1 MRKQLLILSFT
12 LFINAFLVAQ
22 VGIGTST
29 PNPAAIL
36 DIQSNSA
43 GLLIPRLALTGA
55 DDTSTIAAPVSGLIV
70 YNTLNNGT
78 LSEGFVFYDGTEWTN
93 IGWKLKGNVA
103 GTDSF
108 LGTLNNM
115 PLVFKAENKTVGV
128 LRPNGAVGLGLNTSA
143 TAMSSF
149 AFGNGAETNGSRSY
163 AIGSGASSSAAD
175 AFAIGTNAVADR
187 QNTVILSGVNQ
198 NVGIGTS
205 DPSAKFHLNGSLRIE
220 DGNQAAGKVLTSDAN
235 GNATWQTV
243 ASSGSGSGWAL
254 TGNTI
259 TAGNFLGT
267 LNYQALVLRVNNSQ
281 IGSFHPNGGVSLGL
295 GANSSVNQAFAIGEN
310 ASAGNT
316 SNYAFGKGAN
326 SSGSNAYALGEGA
339 VSSQNKSY
347 AIGQSSRASGTSSY
361 AIGESSQAT
370 ATNSYALG
378 AAANAG
384 ATGSFA
390 IGNGATS
397 TSNNTLALGNQSRA
411 TNNNSTAL
419 GYQAVSNHQNAV
431 AIGPATTAVDNSIIL
446 GNTINTSTDSYSA
459 TKVGIGTS
467 NPTAK
472 LQVDGSL
479 RYVDGNQLNGRV
491 LTSDDNGNATW
502 QNVQVTTAYGD
513 RYINYDL
520 NVGTSNLVKIPFNMN
535 TITPYS
541 VNYSGGDAT
550 PLVNGIYRVTYS
562 VSLTKTGSSG
572 GNSTPASVVVY
583 NGATAVSGSAVEL
596 APTYLGMPSTVSKSV
611 LVQYNGSG
619 TISVYIS
626 KENGNRNLL
635 LLENSNFN
643 IELVRAL

>member
-1 MRKQLLILSFT
+1 MRKQLLILFFT
-12 LFINAFLVAQ
+12 VFNLSLLTAQ
-22 VGIGTST
+22 VGIGTTS

-36 DIQSNSA
+36 DIQSDST
-43 GLLIPRLALTGA
+43 GLLIPRLSLTGA
-55 DDTSTIAAPVSGLIV
+55 ADNATIAAPVKGLIV
-70 YNTLNNGT
+70 YNTVESGS

-103 GTDSF
+103 GADSF
-108 LGTLNNM
+108 LGTLNDM
-115 PLVFKAENKTVGV
+115 PLVFKAENKTVGF
-128 LRPNGAVGLGLNTSA
+128 LRPNGSVGLGLNSTA

-149 AFGNGAETNGSRSY
+149 AIGNAAETNGSRSY
-163 AIGSGASSSAAD
+163 AIGSGASTSAAD
-175 AFAIGTNAVADR
+175 AFAIGTNALADR
-187 QNTVILSGVNQ
+187 QNTLILSGANQ

-205 DPSAKFHLNGSLRIE
+205 DPLAKFHLNGSLRIE
-220 DGNQAAGKVLTSDAN
+220 DGNQAAGKVLTSDAS

-243 ASSGSGSGWAL
+243 ASSGTGSGWAL

-267 LNYQALVLRVNNSQ
+267 LNFQALVLRVNNTQ
-281 IGSFHPNGGVSLGL
+281 IGNFHPNGGVSFGL
-295 GANSSVNQAFAIGEN
+295 GASSNVNHAFAIGQN

-316 SNYAFGKGAN
+316 SNYAFGKSAN
-326 SSGSNAYALGEGA
+326 ASGSNAYAIGEGA
-339 VSSQNKSY
+339 ISSQNKSY
-347 AIGQSSRASGTSSY
+347 AIGQSSTASGTSSY
-361 AIGESSQAT
+361 AFGESSQAT
-370 ATNSYALG
+370 ATNSYAIG
-378 AAANAG
+378 AG
-384 ATGSFA
+384 ARSGASGA
-390 IGNGATS
+390 IALGNGASS
-397 TSNNTLALGNQSRA
+397 TSNNTLALGNQSQA
-411 TNNNSTAL
+411 TNNNATAL
-419 GYQAVSNHQNAV
+419 GYQAASNHQNAV

-467 NPTAK
+467 APTAK
-472 LQVDGSL
+472 LQVDGTL
-479 RYVDGNQLNGRV
+479 RYVDGNQSAGRV
-491 LTSDDNGNATW
+491 LTSDANGNATW
-502 QNVQVTTAYGD
+502 QNVQATTAYGD
-513 RYINYDL
+513 RYINYDMT
-520 NVGTSNLVKIPFNMN
+520 VGNSSLVKIPFNVN

-596 APTYLGMPSTVSKSV
+596 APTYLGMPATVSKSV

-619 TISVYIS
+619 NISVYIS